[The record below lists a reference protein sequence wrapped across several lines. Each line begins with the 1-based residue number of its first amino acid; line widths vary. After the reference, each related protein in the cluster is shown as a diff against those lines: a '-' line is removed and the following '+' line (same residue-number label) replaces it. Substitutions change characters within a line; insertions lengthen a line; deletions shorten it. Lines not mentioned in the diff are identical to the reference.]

1 MLHNRFIIC
10 NYFEEKRYANK
21 PPPEWWLLAIV
32 VYNFLVNVNVTF
44 AALQIESAV
53 VSKQY
58 EILRSLLQ
66 LLEKAS
72 SGEQDTTR
80 SLAEPLVLAEENIS
94 KGQFIVSKAGLDELI
109 RGIDVDAADLYREL
123 DDRLQSAVISASAV
137 LYVSGMQ
144 GLAVIISGRHA
155 AGRESSPVPPCLPV
169 ELINTSNVD
178 FVSLVGSHKHALRSH
193 FGDAFLQTVCQQ
205 HKDLVRA
212 VAHEAPLS
220 SQLQAKA
227 RTRMVFSKS
236 WSPCGSR
243 FQELRQFAAG
253 LATVMPT
260 TSHVEG
266 NFSLMC
272 YRRNTYASALTDFA
286 LEGAVYAKQYEDL
299 QVAASKLS

>member
-1 MLHNRFIIC
+1 MLHYRFIIC
-10 NYFEEKRYANK
+10 NYFEEKQYANK
-21 PPPEWWLLAIV
+21 PPPVWWLLAIF

-80 SLAEPLVLAEENIS
+80 SLAEPLVLAEENVS

-123 DDRLQSAVISASAV
+123 DDRLQSAEISASAV

-144 GLAVIISGRHA
+144 GLAVIISGCQA

-169 ELINTSNVD
+169 E
-178 FVSLVGSHKHALRSH
+178 
-193 FGDAFLQTVCQQ
+193 
-205 HKDLVRA
+205 
-212 VAHEAPLS
+212 
-220 SQLQAKA
+220 
-227 RTRMVFSKS
+227 
-236 WSPCGSR
+236 
-243 FQELRQFAAG
+243 
-253 LATVMPT
+253 
-260 TSHVEG
+260 
-266 NFSLMC
+266 
-272 YRRNTYASALTDFA
+272 
-286 LEGAVYAKQYEDL
+286 
-299 QVAASKLS
+299 